1 MYKVVY
7 YPRSEVQV
15 DILNKDELST
25 VTVEIPEFWAVQYL
39 TETTGHTVQKF
50 NNLSGNIDAGCFLK
64 PLKLT
69 CTVYLKHDPITVFIL
84 HQINAAVI
92 EFK

>member
-1 MYKVVY
+1 MYKVNY

-25 VTVEIPEFWAVQYL
+25 VTVEIPQFWAVQYL

-50 NNLSGNIDAGCFLK
+50 NNLSDAVVYAAHIIAEVGDNIDVRTK
-64 PLKLT
+64 M
-69 CTVYLKHDPITVFIL
+69 
-84 HQINAAVI
+84 
-92 EFK
+92 